1 MQSRLLAQDASGQRT
16 YVLIFETGE
25 EVVGELNEFVRA
37 NHITGARFTA
47 IGAFSDATVRF
58 FNWER
63 KEYVPIPIR
72 EQVEVLVL
80 TGDVA
85 MKESGEPKVH
95 IHVVL
100 GKSDG
105 TAHGGDLGEAHVR
118 PTLELILVEMPAHL
132 RRVHDERS
140 GLSLIRP

>member
-25 EVVGELNEFVRA
+25 EVVGELNEFARA
-37 NHITGARFTA
+37 NRITGARFTA

-80 TGDVA
+80 AGDVA

-95 IHVVL
+95 VHVVL